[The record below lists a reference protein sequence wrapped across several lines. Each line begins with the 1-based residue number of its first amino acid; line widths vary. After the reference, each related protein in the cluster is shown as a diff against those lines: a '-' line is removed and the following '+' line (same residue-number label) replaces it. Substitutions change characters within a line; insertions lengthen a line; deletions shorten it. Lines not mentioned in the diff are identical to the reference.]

1 MMFSHFRQ
9 GRRPVTGKDR
19 DARFPSRMGM
29 GLLLAALLLLPGCAQ
44 AVPDSGAPLS
54 GTAWAQPGNKSRA
67 ASSSPM
73 PMRDGKRASR
83 SLPVTGLRPCRKWEN
98 IIFSTLN

>member
-44 AVPDSGAPLS
+44 AVPDSGAPLRVSTPRALS
-54 GTAWAQPGNKSRA
+54 GPRELLRGRLFRSRHAPGSHPRA
-67 ASSSPM
+67 
-73 PMRDGKRASR
+73 
-83 SLPVTGLRPCRKWEN
+83 
-98 IIFSTLN
+98 

>member
-1 MMFSHFRQ
+1 MIFVPDKWSCSPGGPVLGRKTLQFRVEKMMFSHFRQ

-44 AVPDSGAPLS
+44 AVPDSGTPLRVSATTRKLS
-54 GTAWAQPGNKSRA
+54 GPLEP
-67 ASSSPM
+67 ASLS
-73 PMRDGKRASR
+73 A
-83 SLPVTGLRPCRKWEN
+83 
-98 IIFSTLN
+98 

>member
-29 GLLLAALLLLPGCAQ
+29 GLLLAALLLLPGCA
-44 AVPDSGAPLS
+44 
-54 GTAWAQPGNKSRA
+54 
-67 ASSSPM
+67 
-73 PMRDGKRASR
+73 
-83 SLPVTGLRPCRKWEN
+83 
-98 IIFSTLN
+98 

>member
-1 MMFSHFRQ
+1 MLGRKTLQFRVEKMMFSHFRQ

-44 AVPDSGAPLS
+44 AVPDSGAPLRYCPE
-54 GTAWAQPGNKSRA
+54 AL
-67 ASSSPM
+67 
-73 PMRDGKRASR
+73 RASGAC
-83 SLPVTGLRPCRKWEN
+83 LPLDADNE
-98 IIFSTLN
+98 